1 MSYFKT
7 IFFKDTPKIEI
18 QSEILIIVIEYGVE
32 ILFLNIILFFS
43 NILTNSTLKKNIY
56 TISKVHK
63 ISVILYVPDK
73 IQESRIH

>member
-32 ILFLNIILFFS
+32 ILFLNIILFLS
-43 NILTNSTLKKNIY
+43 NILTNSTLKKIF
-56 TISKVHK
+56 TLFQKFTRF
-63 ISVILYVPDK
+63 
-73 IQESRIH
+73 Q

>member
-1 MSYFKT
+1 MYLLECLECLILT

-63 ISVILYVPDK
+63 ISVILY
-73 IQESRIH
+73 I

>member
-43 NILTNSTLKKNIY
+43 NILTNSTLKKIF
-56 TISKVHK
+56 TLFQKFTRF
-63 ISVILYVPDK
+63 
-73 IQESRIH
+73 Q